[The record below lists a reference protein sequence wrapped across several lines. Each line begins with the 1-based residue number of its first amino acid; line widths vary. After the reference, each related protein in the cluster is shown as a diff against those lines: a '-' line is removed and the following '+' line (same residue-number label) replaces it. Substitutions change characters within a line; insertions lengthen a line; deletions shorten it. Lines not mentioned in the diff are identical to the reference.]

1 MKTLIIGLGVQ
12 GAKRLK
18 VAGSDVVA
26 SVDKYN
32 SEADFK
38 TLEEVPRHL
47 YDAAI
52 LCTPDE
58 PKFELIRY
66 LLENKKHVLVEKPLW
81 VDSEK
86 RITEIEELANARKV
100 LLQTAY
106 NHRFEPNILRAKS
119 IIENGEIGEVYSCR
133 LFYGNG
139 TAQIVRES
147 KWRDEDPGVVKDLG
161 SHLLDIV
168 NFIFPKNSPKDF
180 TVRSYNFENKASD
193 HAFITSTNSSMLV
206 SLEMSLCMW
215 QNDFKCDILCSEGS
229 LHIDGLCKWGPST
242 LSVRKRVRPSGIP
255 NKYDEVVPEGDPTW
269 RLEYQNFQHKIEEK
283 IPTNLEVDRWI
294 LNILKSENFE
304 PK

>member
-12 GAKRLK
+12 GVKRLK

-26 SVDKYN
+26 TVDNYK
-32 SEADFK
+32 SDADFK
-38 TLEEVPRHL
+38 TLEEVPIHL

-81 VDSEK
+81 MDSEK
-86 RITEIEELANARKV
+86 MISEIEELAHARKV

-119 IIENGEIGEVYSCR
+119 VLEKGEIGEVYSCR

-147 KWRDEDPGVVKDLG
+147 KWRDKDLGVVKDLG

-168 NFIFPKNSPKDF
+168 NFLFPKNCPNDF
-180 TVRSYNFENKASD
+180 AIHSYNFENKASD

-206 SLEMSLCMW
+206 NLEMSLCMW
-215 QNDFKCDILCSEGS
+215 QNDFKCDILGSEGS

-242 LSVRKRVRPSGIP
+242 LSVRKRVRPSGRP
-255 NKYDEVVPEGDPTW
+255 NKHDELVPEGDPTW
-269 RLEYQNFQHKIEEK
+269 HLEYQNFQHKIEEK

-294 LNILKSENFE
+294 LKILKSEKFE
-304 PK
+304 SK